1 MSNLEHL
8 EQVLRRIGEALEGV
22 VRAQYWSTT
31 DEEFE
36 AIRAISEHL
45 WKARNATKQAI
56 RMEADAHHAA
66 GPRSGSPVTG
76 AAERE
81 DR

>member
-36 AIRAISEHL
+36 TIRAISDHL
-45 WKARNATKQAI
+45 WEARNATKRAI
-56 RMEADAHHAA
+56 RMEADAHS
-66 GPRSGSPVTG
+66 GGQRSAPPVTG
-76 AAERE
+76 GANRERG
-81 DR
+81 